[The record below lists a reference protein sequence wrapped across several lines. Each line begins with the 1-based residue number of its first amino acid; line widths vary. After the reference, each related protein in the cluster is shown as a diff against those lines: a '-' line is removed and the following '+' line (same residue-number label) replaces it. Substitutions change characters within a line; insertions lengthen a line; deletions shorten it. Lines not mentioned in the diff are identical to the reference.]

1 MRASIY
7 LTRLGALLTLDRHY
21 DGPDAT
27 RNTLRARW
35 FSGRKDETSA
45 PRLSLSLSDPTSA
58 EPTVAALLLGL
69 EPPLTPSF
77 CMVHNAHLLL

>member
-45 PRLSLSLSDPTSA
+45 PRLSLSLSLILPRPNPQLRRYYLDSN
-58 EPTVAALLLGL
+58 LL
-69 EPPLTPSF
+69 
-77 CMVHNAHLLL
+77 